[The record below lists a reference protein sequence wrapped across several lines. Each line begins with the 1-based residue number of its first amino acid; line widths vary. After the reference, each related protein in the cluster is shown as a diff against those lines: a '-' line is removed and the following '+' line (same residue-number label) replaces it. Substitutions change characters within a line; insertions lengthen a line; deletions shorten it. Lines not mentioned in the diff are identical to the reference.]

1 MVPPTSRVCV
11 TGAGGFIASWIVRG
25 LLDRG
30 YAVHGTAR
38 DPARSGA
45 HLKALPGAAER
56 LHLFPAD
63 LLTPGS
69 FRDAISGCS
78 AVIHTASPYA
88 IQVRD
93 PQRELIDP
101 AVNGTNDIL
110 RTCDDEDSVNRLVLT
125 SSMAAITD
133 EPENGRVL
141 NEYDWNTKSTLK
153 RNPYYL
159 SKALAEGAAWQYVKD
174 RRPQFDLVVINPFFV
189 LGPSLSKELN
199 ETNKIFVDMLKG
211 AYPGIMRLNWGM
223 VDVRDVA
230 ESHIRALEVTD
241 ARGRYIC
248 ANDAVAMRQVVNW
261 MNELG
266 YGAAPYKLP
275 KLGLDSP
282 AGDAIVK
289 LASFFQPAG
298 VGTYLRTHIGRTP
311 RYDTS
316 KIRNDLGLQFRDV
329 RGTLRET
336 LEDLKRWQHI

>member
-1 MVPPTSRVCV
+1 
-11 TGAGGFIASWIVRG
+11 
-25 LLDRG
+25 
-30 YAVHGTAR
+30 
-38 DPARSGA
+38 
-45 HLKALPGAAER
+45 
-56 LHLFPAD
+56 
-63 LLTPGS
+63 
-69 FRDAISGCS
+69 
-78 AVIHTASPYA
+78 
-88 IQVRD
+88 
-93 PQRELIDP
+93 
-101 AVNGTNDIL
+101 
-110 RTCDDEDSVNRLVLT
+110 
-125 SSMAAITD
+125 
-133 EPENGRVL
+133 
-141 NEYDWNTKSTLK
+141 
-153 RNPYYL
+153 
-159 SKALAEGAAWQYVKD
+159 
-174 RRPQFDLVVINPFFV
+174 
-189 LGPSLSKELN
+189 
-199 ETNKIFVDMLKG
+199 MLKG

-248 ANDAVAMRQVVNW
+248 ANDAVPMRQVVNW

-329 RGTLRET
+329 RETLRET
-336 LEDLKRWQHI
+336 LEDLKRWQHL